1 MSDMD
6 CETCPSTSPL
16 QVVIPETKEMSLT
29 ITEKA
34 KNTLLGV
41 MGDDSESALL
51 VDVLSGGCSGYKYDL
66 QIIEPLE
73 DTEHFG
79 LLIDGIQVWVN
90 MPTDPGMVGSPKEF
104 KLPYNDEAAPEFTSR
119 SSVEIPENKDNSSST
134 NKKQAKQ
141 VLDLGKEKIKVYD
154 ETMGSVNEDSLKK
167 LRNQVK

>member
-6 CETCPSTSPL
+6 CEACPSTSPL
-16 QVVIPETKEMSLT
+16 QVVIPETKEMTLT

-73 DTEHFG
+73 DSEHFG
-79 LLIDGIQVWVN
+79 LLIDGIQVYV
-90 MPTDPGMVGSPKEF
+90 PKT
-104 KLPYNDEAAPEFTSR
+104 A
-119 SSVEIPENKDNSSST
+119 SSLLDGVEIDYT
-134 NKKQAKQ
+134 VQ
-141 VLDLGKEKIKVYD
+141 Y
-154 ETMGSVNEDSLKK
+154 
-167 LRNQVK
+167 

>member
-6 CETCPSTSPL
+6 CEACPSTSPL

-73 DTEHFG
+73 GTEHFG
-79 LLIDGIQVWVN
+79 LLIDGIQVFV
-90 MPTDPGMVGSPKEF
+90 PKTASSLLDGVEIDYEDKLMGGGF
-104 KLPYNDEAAPEFTSR
+104 KLNNPNASK
-119 SSVEIPENKDNSSST
+119 SC
-134 NKKQAKQ
+134 
-141 VLDLGKEKIKVYD
+141 
-154 ETMGSVNEDSLKK
+154 GSGESF
-167 LRNQVK
+167 R

>member
-6 CETCPSTSPL
+6 CEACPSTSPL

-34 KNTLLGV
+34 KNILLGV

-79 LLIDGIQVWVN
+79 LLIDGIQVYV
-90 MPTDPGMVGSPKEF
+90 PKTASSLLDGVEIDYEDKLMGGGF
-104 KLPYNDEAAPEFTSR
+104 KLNNPNASKSCGCGESFR
-119 SSVEIPENKDNSSST
+119 
-134 NKKQAKQ
+134 
-141 VLDLGKEKIKVYD
+141 
-154 ETMGSVNEDSLKK
+154 
-167 LRNQVK
+167 